1 VHEIRPC
8 ADERD
13 KEASLAIYNAIWPL
27 DAITMDEV
35 RSFES
40 RASAYADFLAPGGSA
55 WVGLMPWRP
64 DAGGT
69 LVTVLPQHR
78 RQGLGT
84 AFYERISAWLAEH
97 DVDQID
103 ATVPE
108 DDEES
113 LAFAVKRGFEEV
125 ERNGRMILE
134 LAAVEPAPPTPPEGV
149 EIVTWAERPE
159 LERGIYEVACEAYPD
174 IPDDRDWVI
183 EPFEDWLVHE
193 MKGSGDRADATFL
206 AVAGDEVV
214 GYAKFSLTAA
224 QPTTAHHDLT
234 AVKRAW
240 RQRGIAGAL
249 KRTQIL
255 WAKEQGYERLATQ
268 NERRNEPIRRLN
280 ERLGYHEAPGRVIMR
295 GPCSS
300 SSMSTRRFS

>member
-8 ADERD
+8 AYDAD
-13 KEASLAIYNAIWPL
+13 KAASLAIYNAVWPL
-27 DAITMDEV
+27 DAITIDDA

-40 RASAYADFLAPGGSA
+40 RASAYAEFLAPGGSA
-55 WVGLMPWRP
+55 WVGLLPWRP
-64 DAGGT
+64 GVGGT
-69 LVTVLPQHR
+69 LVAVLPEHR

-97 DVDQID
+97 DVHQMD

-113 LAFAVKRGFEEV
+113 IAFAVKRGFREV

-134 LAAVEPAPPTPPEGV
+134 LAGIDPEPPTPPEGI
-149 EIVTWAERPE
+149 EIVTWEERPE
-159 LERGIYEVACEAYPD
+159 LDRGIYEVACEAYPD

-183 EPFEDWLVHE
+183 EPFDDWLEHE
-193 MKGSGDRADATFL
+193 LKGSGDRADATFL

-214 GYAKFSLTAA
+214 GYSKLSLTAA

-240 RQRGIAGAL
+240 RRRGIAGAL
-249 KRTQIL
+249 KRTQIA
-255 WAKEQGYERLATQ
+255 WAKEHGYERLATE
-268 NERRNEPIRRLN
+268 NEMRNEPIRRLN
-280 ERLGYHEAPGRVIMR
+280 VRLGYRAAPGRIAMR
-295 GPCSS
+295 GPLA
-300 SSMSTRRFS
+300 